1 MKVAYMFGGLNR
13 GGAETIMLDV
23 FRNWWNTPFEFIGIH
38 RKGGTMRDAF
48 YAVGAK
54 LYQLAPKRF
63 GYIRYLLQLRR
74 LIKSENIT
82 TIHAQ
87 HWLDTI
93 YAWLATIGMHVQ
105 LVTTLHGF
113 YPMKGLNGFLCRMS
127 IRMAD
132 DVCFVSRYEQEWY
145 QNNMRIS
152 GSKCHVIY
160 NGVDFRKIDSAE
172 PSLEFESQPQR
183 NFHGKIDAVPQRRI
197 RLAMVGNFVSGRS
210 QNIIAKSIQILNERG
225 ISNFEF
231 YFIGKRSDAEPHLYD
246 ECEQICMLNK
256 MTHVHFFGAR
266 SDVPALLKSMDGFVY
281 STDHDTFGIAV
292 AEAMYAGLPIV
303 VNDWPVMKEVC
314 GSIEK
319 NAIAYFKSKDAEDCA
334 NAMEKLLTDITTSTP
349 EFKKRSAHNAQW
361 VREHYSL
368 EVYIGRLHHIY
379 CE

>member
-1 MKVAYMFGGLNR
+1 MKKIAYMFGGMNR

-23 FRNWWNTPFEFIGIH
+23 FRNWRNAPFGFIGIH
-38 RKGGTMRDAF
+38 RKEGTMRDAF
-48 YAVGAK
+48 YTAGPK

-93 YAWLATIGMHVQ
+93 YARLATVGMPVQ

-113 YPMKGLNGFLCRMS
+113 YSMKGLNGFLCRMS
-127 IRMAD
+127 IRMSD

-145 QNNMRIS
+145 QHRMQIQDA
-152 GSKCHVIY
+152 KCHVIY
-160 NGVDFRKIDSAE
+160 NGVDFNKFDV
-172 PSLEFESQPQR
+172 ESESVIELG
-183 NFHGKIDAVPQRRI
+183 NEGRI
-197 RLAMVGNFVSGRS
+197 KLCMVGNFVSGRDHVTLVRAL
-210 QNIIAKSIQILNERG
+210 QLLNEQ
-225 ISNFEF
+225 SVNNFDF
-231 YFIGKRSDAEPHLYD
+231 YFIGKRNEAEPQLYD
-246 ECEQICMLNK
+246 ECEQICRLNNI
-256 MTHVHFFGAR
+256 THVHFLGAR
-266 SDVPALLKSMDGFVY
+266 SDVPALLNSMDGFVY
-281 STDHDTFGIAV
+281 STDHDTFGIAIV
-292 AEAMYAGLPIV
+292 EAMYAGLPIV

>member
-1 MKVAYMFGGLNR
+1 MKVAYMFGGMNR

-23 FRNWWNTPFEFIGIH
+23 FRNWRNAPFEYIGIH
-38 RKGGTMRDAF
+38 RKDGAMRDAF
-48 YAVGAK
+48 YAVGSK

-74 LIKSENIT
+74 LIKSGNIT

-145 QNNMRIS
+145 QRQMRIED
-152 GSKCHVIY
+152 KKFHVIY
-160 NGVDFRKIDSAE
+160 NGIDFSKIDAAE
-172 PSLEFESQPQR
+172 PSREILAKKQI
-183 NFHGKIDAVPQRRI
+183 K
-197 RLAMVGNFVSGRS
+197 LAMVGNFVKVRDHITLVKAL
-210 QNIIAKSIQILNERG
+210 QFLNKRG
-225 ISNFEF
+225 VKDFDF
-231 YFIGKRSDAEPHLYD
+231 YFIGKRSEDYPYIYNECVRYCD
-246 ECEQICMLNK
+246 ENEMKN
-256 MTHVHFFGAR
+256 VHFLGGR
-266 SDVPALLKSMDGFVY
+266 GDVPVLLKAMDGFVY

-292 AEAMYAGLPIV
+292 VEAMAAGLPVV
-303 VNDWPVMKEVC
+303 VNDYSVMREVC
-314 GSIEK
+314 GESINK
-319 NAIAYFKSKDAEDCA
+319 AVTYFKSKDVEDCA
-334 NAMEKLLTDITTSTP
+334 SAIEKLLKCISESTA
-349 EFKKRSAHNAQW
+349 EFKKRSANNAQW
-361 VREHYSL
+361 VRERYSI
-368 EVYIGRLHHIY
+368 EAYIERLHHIY